1 MVSYNPDQFLIDRDA
16 VTVNVI
22 VDADFNIVAKLVTQN
37 REVIVE
43 VKAEIGLEQILPVL
57 EGEYL
62 QMIFDK

>member
-1 MVSYNPDQFLIDRDA
+1 MSYNPDQFLIDRDA

-22 VDADFNIVAKLVTQN
+22 VDADFNILATLVTQN